1 MKRLRARTAAFL
13 QRLGPGR
20 STSRE
25 RSVAVSPNVGALA
38 AEKQGA
44 RNTWKERLE
53 AAVVTP
59 VREFRLAYL
68 PLLMIYFA
76 YGALG
81 ITAVADSFWVK
92 QSLTLT
98 PEDLAALGVWLT
110 LPWTVKMVFGELVDA
125 VPLLGSQRRAYVFLG
140 AGMVAT
146 GLVLLAGAAG
156 GWITFA
162 SPDTIYVL
170 ASLLTVTGVVLQD
183 VVADAMSTEVVAR
196 ENPDGTP
203 RDKAAVDRDLGMVQV
218 LGRLALSLG
227 IFSVAWLGG
236 YLAQVLSYETVFLI
250 GLVVPLISITG
261 AALVRLETAAPR
273 AIDWRLL
280 AGGLAFGVVVTLL
293 GVTGL
298 PFNQEIIFVVSITV
312 IILMLKRVVAGVD
325 DETRMRIFYAA
336 LVIFAF
342 RAVPGTGVGYQWF
355 SIDRLGFDEAFFG
368 VLQQIG
374 AGIGLVAAWL
384 LSDSITRYP
393 IARVMLWLTILG
405 AILSIPNLILVHEL
419 HVWTEQVLGIGARQ
433 IAILDT
439 AVESP
444 LLNISM
450 IPMLTLIAIYA
461 PAGHRATWFALMA
474 SLMNLALVAG
484 QLMTK
489 YLNMLFVVNRG
500 DYLALPALT
509 WSAVILGL
517 VIPLFVI
524 LRYGRWIR

>member
-1 MKRLRARTAAFL
+1 M
-13 QRLGPGR
+13 
-20 STSRE
+20 TS
-25 RSVAVSPNVGALA
+25 SPEPQPLA
-38 AEKQGA
+38 AE
-44 RNTWKERLE
+44 RPDTWRQRLE

-92 QSLTLT
+92 QSLTMT

-110 LPWTVKMVFGELVDA
+110 LPWTIKMVFGELVDA
-125 VPLLGSQRRAYVFLG
+125 VPLLGSQRRAYVVLG
-140 AGMVAT
+140 ASMVAT
-146 GLVLLAGAAG
+146 GLILLAGAAG

-162 SPDTIYVL
+162 RPDPIYVL
-170 ASLLTVTGVVLQD
+170 ASILTVTGVVLQD

-196 ENPDGTP
+196 EKPDGTP
-203 RDKAAVDRDLGMVQV
+203 REQAAVDRDLGMVQV

-227 IFSVAWLGG
+227 IFSVAWLSG
-236 YLAQVLSYETVFLI
+236 YLAQILSYETVFMI
-250 GLVVPLISITG
+250 GLVVPLISVTG
-261 AALVRLETAAPR
+261 AILVRLETAAPR
-273 AIDWRLL
+273 AVDWRLL
-280 AGGLAFGVVVTLL
+280 AGGLVFGVVVTLL
-293 GVTGL
+293 GVAGV
-298 PFNQEIIFVVSITV
+298 PFNQEIIFVISMTV
-312 IILMLKRVVAGVD
+312 IVLMLRRVTASVD
-325 DETRMRIFYAA
+325 SETRLRIFYAA
-336 LVIFAF
+336 VVIFAF
-342 RAVPGTGVGYQWF
+342 RAVPGTGAGYQWF

-384 LSDSITRYP
+384 LSDSITRQP
-393 IARVMLWLTILG
+393 VARVMLWLTILG
-405 AILSIPNLILVHEL
+405 AVLAIPNLMLVHEV
-419 HVWTEQVLGIGARQ
+419 HHWTEQVLGIGARQ

-444 LLNISM
+444 LINISM

-474 SLMNLALVAG
+474 SLMNMALVAG
-484 QLMTK
+484 QLLTK
-489 YLNMLFVVNRG
+489 YLNMIFTVDRG
-500 DYLALPALT
+500 VYDALPALT

-517 VIPLFVI
+517 VIPLSVI

>member
-1 MKRLRARTAAFL
+1 MTASPRSQPAAA
-13 QRLGPGR
+13 GR
-20 STSRE
+20 E
-25 RSVAVSPNVGALA
+25 D
-38 AEKQGA
+38 
-44 RNTWKERLE
+44 TWKARLE
-53 AAVVTP
+53 AAVITP
-59 VREFRLAYL
+59 VKAFRLVYL

-92 QSLTLT
+92 KALTMS

-110 LPWTVKMVFGELVDA
+110 LPWTIKMVFGELVDA

-140 AGMVAT
+140 AGFVAT
-146 GLVLLAGAAG
+146 GLILLAGAAG
-156 GWITFA
+156 GWIMFA
-162 SPDTIYVL
+162 PPDSIYVI

-196 ENPDGTP
+196 ENSDGTP
-203 RDKAAVDRDLGMVQV
+203 RPKAEVDRDLGMVQV
-218 LGRLALSLG
+218 LGRLALYLG
-227 IFSVAWLGG
+227 IFSVAWLSG
-236 YLAQVLSYETVFLI
+236 YLAQVLSYETVFLT
-250 GLVVPLISITG
+250 GLLVPLISVTG
-261 AALVRLETAAPR
+261 ALLVRLDAAAPR
-273 AIDWRLL
+273 AVDWRLL
-280 AGGLAFGVVVTLL
+280 GGGVAFGIIVTLL
-293 GVTGL
+293 GVVGV
-298 PFNQEIIFVVSITV
+298 PFNQEVIFLISMTV
-312 IILMLKRVVAGVD
+312 IIVMLRRVTARVD
-325 DETRMRIFYAA
+325 SETRLRIFYAA

-342 RAVPGTGVGYQWF
+342 RAVPGTGAGYQWF

-384 LSDSITRYP
+384 LSDSITRQP
-393 IARVMLWLTILG
+393 VARVMLWLTIAG
-405 AILSIPNLILVHEL
+405 AFLAIPNLLLVYEVH
-419 HVWTEQVLGIGARQ
+419 HWTQAVLGIGARQ

-439 AVESP
+439 AVQSP
-444 LLNISM
+444 LVNLSM

-489 YLNMLFVVNRG
+489 YLNMIFVVSRG
-500 DYLALPALT
+500 VYDALPALT
-509 WSAVILGL
+509 WSSAILGL

>member
-1 MKRLRARTAAFL
+1 MTAPPGTRTPSAER
-13 QRLGPGR
+13 Q
-20 STSRE
+20 STWRD
-25 RSVAVSPNVGALA
+25 
-38 AEKQGA
+38 
-44 RNTWKERLE
+44 RLE
-53 AAVVTP
+53 AALITP
-59 VREFRLAYL
+59 IREFRLAYL
-68 PLLMIYFA
+68 PLLMVYFA

-92 QSLTLT
+92 KSLTMT
-98 PEDLAALGVWLT
+98 PEQLAALGVWLA

-140 AGMVAT
+140 AALVAT

-162 SPDTIYVL
+162 SPDSIYIL

-183 VVADAMSTEVVAR
+183 VVADAMSTEVVSRA
-196 ENPDGTP
+196 NPDGTP

-218 LGRLALSLG
+218 LGRLALYLG
-227 IFSVAWLGG
+227 IFSVAWLSG

-250 GLVVPLISITG
+250 GLVVPLISVTG
-261 AALVRLETAAPR
+261 AIFVRLDTVAPR
-273 AIDWRLL
+273 ALDWRLL
-280 AGGLAFGVVVTLL
+280 GGGIAFGIVVTLL
-293 GVTGL
+293 GVTGV
-298 PFNQEIIFVVSITV
+298 PFNQEIVFIVSMMV
-312 IILMLKRVVAGVD
+312 IVLMLRRVVASVD
-325 DETRMRIFYAA
+325 RETRTRIFYAA

-384 LSDSITRYP
+384 LSDSITRQP
-393 IARVMLWLTILG
+393 VARVMLWLTIAAAVL
-405 AILSIPNLILVHEL
+405 AIPNLILVHEL
-419 HVWTEQVLGIGARQ
+419 HHWTEQTLGFGARQ

-439 AVESP
+439 AAQSP
-444 LLNISM
+444 LVNVSM
-450 IPMLTLIAIYA
+450 IPLLTLIAIYA

-489 YLNMLFVVNRG
+489 YLNVVFVVNRG
-500 DYLALPALT
+500 DYTALPALT
-509 WSAVILGL
+509 WAAVILGF
-517 VIPLFVI
+517 VVPVFVI